1 MHSTMP
7 EGSPYTAFRTM
18 LEQVIGQPFSAAG
31 FRLQDNVMH
40 HLRGL
45 FRYEKALAEGLWISV
60 AFQMLPYADG
70 LGRFQVALR
79 RSTADAVLQEI
90 SLARLLWE
98 GFQVGQLGSPEHWWQ
113 FRTPHELAHAL
124 VEAGKLIF
132 AFGVPYLEGSLAPD
146 SH

>member
-1 MHSTMP
+1 MSNVTQ
-7 EGSPYTAFRTM
+7 GSSPYTAFRTT

-31 FRLQDNVMH
+31 FRLQENAVYHM
-40 HLRGL
+40 RGL
-45 FRYEKALAEGLWISV
+45 FRYEKALADALWISV
-60 AFQMLPYADG
+60 AFQLLPYADG
-70 LGRFQVALR
+70 LGRFQVLLR
-79 RSTADAVLQEI
+79 RSTAEAVLAET

-113 FRTPHELAHAL
+113 FRTPHELAYAL